1 MGAHYKGGV
10 LHIVTMAFIKW
21 YRSKTAWEI
30 IITAVVA
37 MVGAFVSA
45 YYLPYP
51 LNLITAFVWCIPAGI
66 IIRKTAIKA
75 LEKKGE
81 E

>member
-1 MGAHYKGGV
+1 MWV
-10 LHIVTMAFIKW
+10 KW
-21 YRSKTAWEI
+21 YRSKTAWVI

-51 LNLITAFVWCIPAGI
+51 LNLIGAIACCVPSGI
-66 IIRKTAIKA
+66 IIRKVAIKA
-75 LEKKGE
+75 MTKKGE
-81 E
+81 EKE

>member
-1 MGAHYKGGV
+1 MSWV
-10 LHIVTMAFIKW
+10 KW
-21 YRSKTAWEI
+21 YRSKTAWVI

-37 MVGAFVSA
+37 LVGAFLCA

-66 IIRKTAIKA
+66 IIRKVAIKA

-81 E
+81 KE